1 MYILIGCYH
10 FAVSISPKSLLVS
23 IVVFFAFIGLVTHV
37 QAADSYW
44 VPWTPAGIPPA
55 EWDTAE
61 ELLTKI
67 SDESGVTALEID
79 KWENSGWSA
88 HVKGLPFNNFG
99 IKSKEGYLLKVTK
112 SDLNVNST
120 LVNSG
125 EEKNTVYALQ
135 SGQNFVG
142 FPSDYIQKYALG
154 PKLSNLCNVIS
165 AYGGDVYSITTT
177 DPYSDSD
184 AANGFANTEYICGSS
199 ANNADLTSQRSY
211 FVRMNKPFNFD
222 VATGNDLYI
231 YSWSPVGTISSD
243 WNTASKLLAF
253 LRSKGVMASEIN
265 HWENSAWSA
274 HVYSLPFNDFKIE
287 SKSGY
292 IIKIVGRDAVISS
305 LLSGDYSEKNS
316 VYALAA
322 GNNLIGFPAKFI
334 TDFSLK
340 NSKDVCANLK
350 NRGMD
355 PISVGYMTHPTS
367 ASNGTYFTEVACD
380 SDESIAI
387 EAGKAYFI
395 KVKNGPLNWD
405 VAPKEVSYWYSW
417 GPSGKPN
424 SDWDTAEEL
433 LQKLRTNNIDA
444 TEIDG
449 WVDSGWS
456 AHIAGLNV
464 NNFSISAGRGY
475 LIKAKTAGA
484 KVGAVLSTYEKIDEE
499 KIDLV
504 PSRNFVSFTQAI
516 VDRNKSLKTAEGICL
531 DIQFQG
537 GQVIE
542 ISLLNPNPS
551 TDAQKWQTHT
561 CGQAEANF
569 DINAGIGVFVT
580 AKTASTWRAG
590 YTPATTGNSTTIG
603 ESDAS
608 SRSSSNVVVDSPST
622 LPIVVVEDT
631 ETVDALNNLKKVPA
645 KNTTIE
651 SVVGSVLGAFGN
663 EAPTQE
669 VISRYTSILYAVLVV
684 LLTGFWFTIYRYWSK
699 INSLLLKNK
708 IDLLGLK
715 KKMLKQLRHLLESIG
730 ISL

>member
-1 MYILIGCYH
+1 M
-10 FAVSISPKSLLVS
+10 
-23 IVVFFAFIGLVTHV
+23 HV

-44 VPWTPAGIPPA
+44 IPWTPAGIPPA

-61 ELLTKI
+61 ELLKKI

-88 HVKGLPFNNFG
+88 HVKGLPFNNFE
-99 IKSKEGYLLKVTK
+99 IKSKEGYLLKVSK
-112 SDLNVNST
+112 SDLNANSI
-120 LVNSG
+120 LINSG
-125 EEKNTVYALQ
+125 EEKNTVYSLQ

-142 FPSDYIQKYALG
+142 FPSDFIQKYALG

-165 AYGGDVYSITTT
+165 AYGGDVYSIATT
-177 DPYSDSD
+177 DPYGDSD
-184 AANGFANTEYICGSS
+184 AANGFANGEYVCGSS

-211 FVRMNKPFNFD
+211 FIRMNKAFNFD
-222 VATGNDLYI
+222 VATGSDLYV
-231 YSWSPVGTISSD
+231 YSWSPAGAISSD

-274 HVYSLPFNDFKIE
+274 HVYALPFNDFKIE
-287 SKSGY
+287 SKTGY
-292 IIKIVGRDAVISS
+292 LIKIVGKDAAISS
-305 LLSGDYSEKNS
+305 LLSGDSSEKNS
-316 VYALAA
+316 VYALSA

-350 NRGMD
+350 NRGVD
-355 PISVGYMTHPTS
+355 PISLGYMLHPSS
-367 ASNGTYFTEVACD
+367 ASSGTYFTDVACD
-380 SDESIAI
+380 SEESVLI

-395 KVKNGPLNWD
+395 KIKNGPLNWD
-405 VAPKEVSYWYSW
+405 AAPKEVSYWYSW

-444 TEIDG
+444 TEVDG
-449 WVDSGWS
+449 WVDGGWS

-504 PSRNFVSFTQAI
+504 PSRNFVSLTQAI

-531 DIQFQG
+531 DIQSQG
-537 GQVIE
+537 GLVIE
-542 ISLLNPNPS
+542 VSLLNPNPS
-551 TDAQKWQTHT
+551 TDAQQWQVHT

-590 YTPATTGNSTTIG
+590 YTPATTGDSTTIG

-608 SRSSSNVVVDSPST
+608 SRSSSNAVVNSPST

-645 KNTTIE
+645 KNTAIE
-651 SVVGSVLGAFGN
+651 SVVGSVLGAFGD

-669 VISRYTSILYAVLVV
+669 AISRYTLILYAVLVV

-699 INSLLLKNK
+699 INTLLLKNK
-708 IDLLGLK
+708 IDLLGQK